1 MNEQGKQKNA
11 NTEMTHMLLELS
23 DEQFKTAI
31 ITLLQQDSPSHL
43 KQMEKKSDQKIGKGT
58 ALILTSPE
66 EDIQMATGA

>member
-43 KQMEKKSDQKIGKGT
+43 KQMEKKSDQKIGKKRKKT
-58 ALILTSPE
+58 
-66 EDIQMATGA
+66 